1 MPSEGLEKHFIFAKK
16 KAQIFANREQVTL
29 TYRSTEK
36 EDPRLN
42 LQHEKKPKSTLN
54 SIANNPRILFP
65 NLKFRICELTEAVP
79 RSRTTQASIA
89 VRPLTTVMLV
99 GVSGSMKGLKV
110 VSEVEVTVGEASRT
124 LYGGR
129 FLRYSGKSFVG
140 FEPGIW
146 ENRKNNYFLKR
157 KWGDAGL
164 CFLLYVF

>member
-1 MPSEGLEKHFIFAKK
+1 MQRK
-16 KAQIFANREQVTL
+16 KAQIFANSEQVTL
-29 TYRSTEK
+29 TTYRSTEK

-42 LQHEKKPKSTLN
+42 LQHEKKLNQLLN

-79 RSRTTQASIA
+79 RSRTTHASIA

-110 VSEVEVTVGEASRT
+110 VSGVEETVGEASRT

-129 FLRYSGKSFVG
+129 FLRYSGRSLAW
-140 FEPGIW
+140 FEPGTI
-146 ENRKNNYFLKR
+146 ELR
-157 KWGDAGL
+157 DASSLFVTQGGGG
-164 CFLLYVF
+164 FG